1 MHNIVFCMLIIAIKK
16 LLKKKKVFK
25 DFFFTSLKFADFWGF
40 N

>member
-16 LLKKKKVFK
+16 LLKKSFLKVC
-25 DFFFTSLKFADFWGF
+25 FTSLKFADFWGF